1 MSTTMTS
8 HERFARMFAHREA
21 DRVPIIDDPWGAT
34 IERWQRE
41 GMPEG
46 VSFVDFFDLDRLGN
60 IGVDNGPRWPT
71 ETVEET
77 DDYITVKTAWGAVL
91 RNWKHIASTPEFLDF
106 TIVDRDSWA
115 RAKARMTPDRDRV
128 DWAGLAKAYPV
139 WRKEGAWVQAG
150 GWFGFDVTHSWMVGT
165 ERVLMA
171 MVDDPEWLVEMWSH
185 QLETNLALLDQV

>member
-77 DDYITVKTAWGAVL
+77 DDYMMPTSSYL
-91 RNWKHIASTPEFLDF
+91 RRKP
-106 TIVDRDSWA
+106 RQG
-115 RAKARMTPDRDRV
+115 KARGIDPDI
-128 DWAGLAKAYPV
+128 GPKP
-139 WRKEGAWVQAG
+139 
-150 GWFGFDVTHSWMVGT
+150 
-165 ERVLMA
+165 
-171 MVDDPEWLVEMWSH
+171 
-185 QLETNLALLDQV
+185 